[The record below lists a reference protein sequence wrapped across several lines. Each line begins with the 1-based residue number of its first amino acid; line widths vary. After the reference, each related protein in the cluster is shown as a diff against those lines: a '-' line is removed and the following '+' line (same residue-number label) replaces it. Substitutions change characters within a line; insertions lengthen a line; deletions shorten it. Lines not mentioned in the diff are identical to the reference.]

1 MNILVSKPGAL
12 GDVVLAFQAF
22 ADIRAHHPGA
32 RITLLTTKSFA
43 SLHRPAKR
51 WPAEHFGALATR
63 LVARGLTP
71 VTAGGASETPLAAAI
86 RAICPAAIDPA
97 AIDPAAIDFAGQT
110 SLPEL
115 ASLAAQATLAVGND
129 TGPMHL
135 AAAVGCPGIVL
146 FGPDNDPALTAPRGR
161 MTVLRADRLSDLA
174 SERVAA
180 GLAAAHTLHP
190 QSPAESLPCPP

>member
-51 WPAEHFGALATR
+51 WPAEHFGALATV
-63 LVARGLTP
+63 LVAGGLTP
-71 VTAGGASETPLAAAI
+71 VIAGRARETPLAAAI
-86 RAICPAAIDPA
+86 RAICPA